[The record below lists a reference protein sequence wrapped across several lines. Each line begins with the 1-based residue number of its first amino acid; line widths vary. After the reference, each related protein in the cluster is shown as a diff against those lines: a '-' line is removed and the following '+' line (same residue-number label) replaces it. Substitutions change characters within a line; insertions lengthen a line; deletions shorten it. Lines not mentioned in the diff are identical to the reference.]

1 MDFIKKYSSIL
12 GVSILIVV
20 LVFLLSSSDL
30 FFASGVTFIDTDLY
44 RSTGD
49 ETYVRTQMDFGDTE
63 YMNQFPLQIGD
74 WWGFPYDSEEVRKQ
88 LGADTAVQL
97 GYVSAGVFEPIFL
110 TIVQA
115 KTDTSF
121 HPPDVCYSGAG
132 YDIYE
137 EGQEYILISDPSW
150 TQENSD
156 MSLPLKKLVV
166 VQESDGVVKDR
177 RIALYFYVKGNQYT
191 TDTITMIRYEAIA
204 PLEGSY
210 EAILDRQKRLA
221 IDTIPFMFAPT
232 EEEEWNPIVLEIAG
246 WGIVGYFI
254 IVFMLSIPLAI
265 IVFPRTRWG
274 RSSAEI

>member
-1 MDFIKKYSSIL
+1 MDFLKKYSSIL

-63 YMNQFPLQIGD
+63 YMNRFPLQIGD
-74 WWGFPYDSEEVRKQ
+74 WRGFPYDSEGVREQ

-97 GYVSAGVFEPIFL
+97 GYISSVGYDPIFL
-110 TIVQA
+110 SIVQA

-121 HPPDVCYSGAG
+121 HPPVVCYSAAG
-132 YDIYE
+132 YDIQE
-137 EGQEYILISDPSW
+137 EGQEYILISDTHW

-156 MSLPLKKLVV
+156 MSLPLKKLVIV
-166 VQESDGVVKDR
+166 KESDGVISDR
-177 RIALYFYVKGNQYT
+177 RIALYFYVKGNQFT

-210 EAILDRQKRLA
+210 ELILDEQKKLVV
-221 IDTIPFMFAPT
+221 DTIPYMFAPDQ
-232 EEEEWNPIVLEIAG
+232 EEEWNPIVLEIAG
-246 WGIVGYFI
+246 WGVAGYFI

-265 IVFPRTRWG
+265 IVFPRTKWG
-274 RSSAEI
+274 NSRGAI